1 MEFAVVVEGNGGT
14 NDKSIWEGQISAR
27 VVDVT
32 EVLLS
37 LTTVKNVMVSMNEDS
52 YHWTGE
58 VPAGRVKGR
67 TIKWV
72 SKSRGREELS
82 IEWKLGIR
90 DDGYVP
96 GQVTY
101 AAHQANYCG
110 FEWLSVAL
118 ALSPDLCK
126 VFTLKDKFLSD
137 PKFAFTLEAYAN
149 DTPAPNILP
158 KESNRVLQSIIDY

>member
-1 MEFAVVVEGNGGT
+1 MGR
-14 NDKSIWEGQISAR
+14 SR
-27 VVDVT
+27 VTDVT

-37 LTTVKNVMVSMNEDS
+37 LTTVKNVMVSMNEDRWH
-52 YHWTGE
+52 HWSGE
-58 VPAGRVKGR
+58 VSAGRVKGR

-72 SKSRGREELS
+72 SKSRGREQLS

-101 AAHQANYCG
+101 DAP
-110 FEWLSVAL
+110 EIS
-118 ALSPDLCK
+118 DLCK
-126 VFTLKDKFLSD
+126 ALTLKGKFLSD

-158 KESNRVLQSIIDY
+158 KEANRVLQSIIDY